1 MKGSLRESDSLKEPF
16 TDFQRRK
23 PRSPPRRQHRARP
36 DEHRCSTPPTALPRR
51 PHWATTHAAS
61 PTRPTTRPRASPTAT
76 RAPTALPSNLI
87 GRRRHPRTQRDQPPK
102 PPAHP
107 TATREPNQP
116 RATQPRPANPTSHAH
131 PKRNARNQPAT
142 RTPQLQPAHPTS
154 HPPPNRSQRT
164 QRSRHP
170 ALPRTPIRSPSAV
183 RGCLSRHLSRLD
195 KHPRTVST
203 IKLRGAP
210 RNQGAMSPPGD
221 EPPRKNSNLRPLS
234 NRLPQRTQLVQHPR
248 DLPPPL
254 LRTPLKQ
261 RLIQLPR
268 PPSHLAKRSQPVIR
282 QRQNLRPRIMR
293 RRPPGN
299 EPPILQPPAHISHR
313 RRVQRDRLGQ
323 RGLIEPGISPHRR
336 QHRELRPRQHRVDMP
351 IPSRQIR
358 LVQPSSPVPWRGSE
372 IRRSLQAHPPPRP
385 RAAFR

>member
-23 PRSPPRRQHRARP
+23 ARLAASAPPALTSTVAAPRLPPYREDLIGPQPTLRAQRDQP
-36 DEHRCSTPPTALPRR
+36 PGHAHLQPQRAHPPTALPR
-51 PHWATTHAAS
+51 
-61 PTRPTTRPRASPTAT
+61 
-76 RAPTALPSNLI
+76 NLI

-102 PPAHP
+102 PPAPP

-164 QRSRHP
+164 QRARHP
-170 ALPRTPIRSPSAV
+170 ALPRTPIRSSPAV
-183 RGCLSRHLSRLD
+183 RGCLSRHLSRL
-195 KHPRTVST
+195 
-203 IKLRGAP
+203 
-210 RNQGAMSPPGD
+210 
-221 EPPRKNSNLRPLS
+221 E
-234 NRLPQRTQLVQHPR
+234 
-248 DLPPPL
+248 
-254 LRTPLKQ
+254 
-261 RLIQLPR
+261 RLIQLPS

-299 EPPILQPPAHISHR
+299 EPPVLQPPAHISHR
-313 RRVQRDRLGQ
+313 RRIQRDRLGQ
-323 RGLIEPGISPHRR
+323 RGLIEPGIRPHRR

-351 IPSRQIR
+351 IPGRQIG
-358 LVQPSSPVPWRGSE
+358 LV
-372 IRRSLQAHPPPRP
+372 
-385 RAAFR
+385 